1 MMTSKLKNSGLMC
14 ILFAIILLAASCQNP
29 PPAVSDAAN
38 SASNEPPVNAPP
50 ASSTP
55 QPTSAISDEQRA
67 INLPFTLPVLDAMF
81 AEENFAAELKS
92 KLNLTDEQI
101 GQLRQTAR
109 EAMANLKE
117 NETSGSTAEAKRRA
131 DEKIRAL
138 LGEDKA
144 TQLAQ
149 FVSERWANGS
159 SNGAA
164 KPAMSNAG
172 QPNAIPSDTRI
183 VVNAPAY
190 RMDLFKDG
198 QLVKSYKIGIGYP
211 EFPLPSGMRQ
221 AKEIIF
227 NPTWTPP
234 DEPWVE
240 GSKKVQA
247 GKKVEAGN
255 SLNPL
260 GPIKIPIGLPSLI
273 HGGKNPAKLGGFA
286 SHGCVGLTSP
296 QVQDFSLAL
305 AKLSGT
311 PLTSEDV
318 MNDEKQK
325 TETKNVKLA
334 APMPVELRYETIVIE
349 NGVLKIYRD
358 VYERGTNTEANLRK
372 VLDADGVSLDSLSAA
387 ERAKILAALKQ
398 MGTDA
403 GGQEVTEEAAA
414 AKAKAKKNTSKTVT
428 RTIKGKKEIDIP
440 IAALKGKG
448 YPAPVDLNTGGKS
461 SKPLNLNAKDSAAK
475 NNTAKDNATNGNA
488 ANSAN
493 SNSNQKP
500 SSNANSAS
508 RKF

>member
-1 MMTSKLKNSGLMC
+1 MNKIFKSFSITFPIVFAG
-14 ILFAIILLAASCQNP
+14 ILFTASCVEPNNRTDSPANTNTATANAAAVNSQTSPAP
-29 PPAVSDAAN
+29 PV
-38 SASNEPPVNAPP
+38 SNE
-50 ASSTP
+50 
-55 QPTSAISDEQRA
+55 QKQEQA
-67 INLPFTLPVLDAMF
+67 VNLPFTLPVLDAMF
-81 AEENFAAELKS
+81 AEQNFAADLKS

-101 GQLRQTAR
+101 EQLRQTAR
-109 EAMANLKE
+109 DATTNLGKDAAN
-117 NETSGSTAEAKRRA
+117 GSTAEAKQLA
-131 DEKIRAL
+131 DEKIRAI
-138 LGEDKA
+138 LGADK
-144 TQLAQ
+144 TSELAN
-149 FVSERWANGS
+149 FVGERWANGD
-159 SNGAA
+159 NAGKT
-164 KPAMSNAG
+164 KPAMSNAS
-172 QPNAIPSDTRI
+172 QPNAIPTDTRI

-221 AKEIIF
+221 AAQIIF

-247 GKKVEAGN
+247 GEKVEAGS

-305 AKLSGT
+305 AQLSDT
-311 PLTSEDV
+311 PLTLEDI
-318 MNDEKQK
+318 MNYEKQK
-325 TETKNVKLA
+325 TETKELKLT
-334 APMPVELRYETIVIE
+334 APMPVELRYETIVVE

-358 VYERGTNTEANLRK
+358 VYERGTNTEENLQK
-372 VLDADGVSLDSLSAA
+372 VLTTYGVSLDSLTEA

-403 GGQEVTEEAAA
+403 GGQEVTAEDVA
-414 AKAKAKKNTSKTVT
+414 AKAKAKKNTSKTIT
-428 RTIKGKKEIDIP
+428 RAIKGKKEIDIP

-448 YPAPVDLNTGGKS
+448 YPAPVDLNTGTMSK
-461 SKPLNLNAKDSAAK
+461 KPLNLTGNKNSA
-475 NNTAKDNATNGNA
+475 NNKASNNSTS
-488 ANSAN
+488 SAN
-493 SNSNQKP
+493 SNQTNSNQ
-500 SSNANSAS
+500 SARSNINSAG